1 MSLPPDRMYRSK
13 KQMENSIKIAIAGRI
28 AEEIIFGKDNVTTG
42 ASNDIEKATQIVM
55 ALVKQFGMGD
65 STGMLNYDI
74 LLNNSISNQQN
85 IVAECRAIIDRY
97 YKETY
102 DLLVENKYLLD
113 RIARTLLAQETVDE
127 ECLDAILSGEYT
139 GPAAPAQE
147 CLPEERGQK
156 AAVLA

>member
-1 MSLPPDRMYRSK
+1 
-13 KQMENSIKIAIAGRI
+13 
-28 AEEIIFGKDNVTTG
+28 
-42 ASNDIEKATQIVM
+42 M